1 MPEVAASAIATLT
14 DLNESFWAW
23 LECIYHRTV
32 HSETCETPLERFQ
45 QGSHALR
52 SADLTQLS
60 TAFMWREIRQ
70 VRKDGS
76 LDLQGNRY
84 QAPRQLSGRK
94 IELRFDPFDLSNLQI
109 WLDGTSI
116 DEAKVIHQN
125 RQMHL
130 QVERLHSTTPIPS
143 KPKSSLDY
151 LSLLRAEYKEIQR
164 KQAGSLQFTHLPKE
178 ND

>member
-1 MPEVAASAIATLT
+1 MPEVAVSSISTLT

-23 LECIYHRTV
+23 LECIYHRAV

-45 QGSHALR
+45 QGSHDLR
-52 SADLTQLS
+52 SADPITLS
-60 TAFMWREIRQ
+60 TAFLWREIRK
-70 VRKDGS
+70 VHNDGS

-109 WLDGTSI
+109 WLEGTSI
-116 DEAKVIHQN
+116 GDAKVIHQN

-130 QVERLHSTTPIPS
+130 QVERLHSTTPIPA

-151 LSLLRAEYKEIQR
+151 LALLRAEHKEFQR
-164 KQAGSLQFTHLPKE
+164 TQAGSLKFTHLPKE